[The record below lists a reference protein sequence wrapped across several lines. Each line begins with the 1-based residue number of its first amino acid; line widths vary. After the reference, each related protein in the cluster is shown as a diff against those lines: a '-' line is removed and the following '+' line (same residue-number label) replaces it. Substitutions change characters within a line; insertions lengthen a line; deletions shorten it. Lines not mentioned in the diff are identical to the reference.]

1 MATDPNANLNDFLG
15 TPARPWWRRWLK
27 WIVIAVGVVL
37 LALLLTRCVFGSAA
51 QTQYATDD
59 VERGNLTV
67 TVSATGKLAPTNQ
80 VQVGSELSGLVE
92 TVTVDVN
99 DRVVKGQPLAV
110 LDTSRLD
117 DAITQSKATL
127 NAALA
132 TVAQNQATVS
142 QSRANLARLEEV
154 SRLSGGRVPAKV
166 EMETAR
172 ADVARAIA
180 NLRAAQ
186 ANVVSQRAA
195 LSSNETQRY
204 KAVIRSPVNGVV
216 LARQIDAGQTVAAS
230 FNTPTLFVIAEDL
243 SAMELQVAIDEAD
256 VGSVQQGQLASFTV
270 DAFPGKTFP
279 ATITRVD
286 LGSNLTASTSS
297 SSSTAASSTTQGQVV
312 SYAATLSVAN
322 ADLQLR
328 PGMTA
333 TAEIIT
339 KSKPNVLL
347 VPNAA
352 LRFKPSDGQ
361 QASGGG
367 GNGGIAGALVPRRP
381 RRGGGGGAEKAA
393 TTTRGSGQTVY
404 VLDAEG
410 KPQPVQVTIGDTNG
424 TVTEITGGDLK
435 PGAKV
440 ITGQLASGS
449 TQGRRGGGTG
459 GSGGQRRQGG
469 AGGGQRGGQ

>member
-1 MATDPNANLNDFLG
+1 MATDPNQNLDSFLG
-15 TPARPWWRRWLK
+15 TPPRPWWRRWLK
-27 WIVIAVGVVL
+27 WGLIGLGALLVVL
-37 LALLLTRCVFGSAA
+37 LAWRFFGTSTETR
-51 QTQYATDD
+51 YATD
-59 VERGNLTV
+59 EAQRGNLTV

-92 TVTVDVN
+92 KVLVDVN

-127 NAALA
+127 NAAIA
-132 TVAQNQATVS
+132 TVAQNQATLA
-142 QSRANLARLEEV
+142 QAQANLARMEEV
-154 SRLSGGRVPAKV
+154 SRLSGGKVPAKV

-172 ADVARAIA
+172 ADVQRAVA
-180 NLRAAQ
+180 GVRSAQ

-204 KAVIRSPVNGVV
+204 KAVIRAPVNGVV
-216 LARQIDAGQTVAAS
+216 LVRQIDEGQTVAAS

-256 VGSVQQGQLASFTV
+256 VGSVKEGQLASFTV

-297 SSSTAASSTTQGQVV
+297 SSSTTTSTTSAQVV
-312 SYAATLSVAN
+312 SYAAILSVSN
-322 ADLQLR
+322 GDLQLR

-352 LRFKPSDGQ
+352 LRFTPSTPN
-361 QASGGG
+361 ASPSASSS
-367 GNGGIAGALVPRRP
+367 GGIAGALVPRGGR
-381 RRGGGGGAEKAA
+381 RRGNAGQGAEKQAK
-393 TTTRGSGQTVY
+393 GGQAGKQQVY
-404 VLDAEG
+404 ILDAEG
-410 KPQPVQVTIGDTNG
+410 KPQPVEVTTGDTDG
-424 TVTEITGGDLK
+424 TVTEVTGGNLK
-435 PGAKV
+435 PGDKV
-440 ITGQLASGS
+440 ITGQLAGNSTGQRRSG
-449 TQGRRGGGTG
+449 
-459 GSGGQRRQGG
+459 GGQRRSGGQGG
-469 AGGGQRGGQ
+469 ASGGQRGGQ

>member
-1 MATDPNANLNDFLG
+1 MATDPNQNLDEFLG

-27 WIVIAVGVVL
+27 WIIVGAVVLIAVF
-37 LALLLTRCVFGSAA
+37 ALSRFFFGGATA
-51 QTQYATDD
+51 TQYSTEEAA
-59 VERGNLTV
+59 RGNLTV

-117 DAITQSKATL
+117 DSIAQSQAAL
-127 NAALA
+127 NAN
-132 TVAQNQATVS
+132 VAQVAQAQATVS
-142 QSRANLARLEEV
+142 ESRAQLARLEEV

-166 EMETAR
+166 EMEQAR
-172 ADVARAIA
+172 AAAARAV
-180 NLRAAQ
+180 AAQ
-186 ANVVSQRAA
+186 KVAEANVVSARAA
-195 LSSNETQRY
+195 LSSNQTQRF

-243 SAMELQVAIDEAD
+243 SAMQLQVAIDEAD
-256 VGSVQQGQLASFTV
+256 VGSVKQGQLASFTV

-286 LGSNLTASTSS
+286 LGSNLSAQTTTSTS
-297 SSSTAASSTTQGQVV
+297 TATTQSQVV

-322 ADLQLR
+322 ADQQLR

-339 KSKPNVLL
+339 RAKPDVLL

-352 LRFKPSDGQ
+352 LRFRPGAGAQAAAGGQ
-361 QASGGG
+361 
-367 GNGGIAGALVPRRP
+367 GGIAGALVPRG
-381 RRGGGGGAEKAA
+381 RRGGAGATEKSA
-393 TTTRGSGQTVY
+393 TMSRGAQQTIY
-404 VLDAEG
+404 VLGADG
-410 KPQPVQVTIGDTNG
+410 QPQPVQVTTGDTDG

-435 PGAKV
+435 PGMKV

-449 TQGRRGGGTG
+449 T
-459 GSGGQRRQGG
+459 GQRRQRSGQRQGGNGGGQGG
-469 AGGGQRGGQ
+469 AQGGGGQRGGQ